1 MKLQTLMIVCFMA
14 TMLYGKIV
22 VSEESKEMETNQNLV
37 QIIKVMLEDPAYL
50 ALDNQQK
57 LHILITIQNVLREYS
72 KKRYERT

>member
-1 MKLQTLMIVCFMA
+1 MKLQILLIVCFMA
-14 TMLYGKIV
+14 TMLYGKIA
-22 VSEESKEMETNQNLV
+22 VSEESKEMETNQNFLA
-37 QIIKVMLEDPAYL
+37 IFEDPAYL

>member
-37 QIIKVMLEDPAYL
+37 QIILAIFEDPAYL
-50 ALDNQQK
+50 ALDTRK
-57 LHILITIQNVLREYS
+57 SH
-72 KKRYERT
+72 

>member
-1 MKLQTLMIVCFMA
+1 MKLQILLIVCFMA
-14 TMLYGKIV
+14 TMLYGKIA

-37 QIIKVMLEDPAYL
+37 QIIMFEDPAYL